1 MKKSTDKRVAHF
13 PVLRTI
19 MRVLVT
25 MLAGV
30 IVALLAG
37 FILFLNNQSNLSV
50 WHTTVL
56 DVEFTTDS
64 PVKNFKDY
72 LSLEDRLFAQLDE
85 KVYAHIRPEE
95 RNTINRYNSG
105 SLSDPARW
113 PTNWNRSFE
122 FTVPKPVAG
131 VLLLHGLSDSPYSLR
146 RLGQKLSAS
155 GVHVLG
161 LRIPGHGT
169 APSGLVNV
177 KWEDM
182 AGAVRLSMGY
192 LKKQLGDIPLYMVG
206 YSNGGA
212 LTVQYILS
220 TLENASLPR
229 ASGVVLIS
237 PEIGV
242 AKVAALAVW
251 QGRIGRLLGLPKL
264 AWNSV
269 LPEYDPFKYN
279 SFAVNAGDQ
288 AYRLT
293 TEIQNQITKNTKSGV
308 LSQLPPIMAFQS
320 VVDATVRVPALIEG
334 LFDRLPQGDHELVLF
349 DINRLA
355 ANNPLVNT
363 GPRDKIA
370 ALLDKPMLSYRLSLV
385 SNESA
390 SSRKVAV
397 YQRYTEGSEKNVF
410 PLSLAWPAG
419 VYSLSHV
426 ALPFAP
432 DDPLYGGD
440 DAEKSPGIQ
449 LGNVVL
455 RGENGVL
462 RFNPASLLRMHWN
475 PFYDYLE
482 QRVLQ
487 FMALSGSE

>member
-449 LGNVVL
+449 IGNVVL
-455 RGENGVL
+455 KGENGVL
-462 RFNPASLLRMHWN
+462 RINPASLLRLHWN

>member
-242 AKVAALAVW
+242 AKVAAFAVW

-432 DDPLYGGD
+432 DDPLYGGN

-449 LGNVVL
+449 IGNLVL
-455 RGENGVL
+455 KGENGVL
-462 RFNPASLLRMHWN
+462 RINPASLLRLHWN

>member
-242 AKVAALAVW
+242 AKVAAFAVW

-390 SSRKVAV
+390 SSQKVAV

-432 DDPLYGGD
+432 DDPLYGGN

-449 LGNVVL
+449 IGNVVL
-455 RGENGVL
+455 KGENGVL
-462 RFNPASLLRMHWN
+462 RINPASLLRLHWN

>member
-242 AKVAALAVW
+242 AKVAAFAVW

-419 VYSLSHV
+419 IYSLSHV

-432 DDPLYGGD
+432 DDPLYGGN

-449 LGNVVL
+449 IGNLVL
-455 RGENGVL
+455 KGENGVL
-462 RFNPASLLRMHWN
+462 RINPASLLRLHWN

>member
-146 RLGQKLSAS
+146 RLGQKLSAT

-242 AKVAALAVW
+242 AKVAAFAVW

-355 ANNPLVNT
+355 AKNPLVDT
-363 GPRDKIA
+363 GPRDVIA

-449 LGNVVL
+449 IGNLVLKGENEVL
-455 RGENGVL
+455 RI
-462 RFNPASLLRMHWN
+462 NPASLLRLRWN

>member
-1 MKKSTDKRVAHF
+1 MKTSGDKNFVIFKVIKRLGRIIA
-13 PVLRTI
+13 
-19 MRVLVT
+19 T
-25 MLAGV
+25 MFAGV
-30 IVALLAG
+30 VITLFVVAVIFMNSQPDLYG
-37 FILFLNNQSNLSV
+37 
-50 WHTTVL
+50 WHTEAL
-56 DVEFTTDS
+56 DEEFTVDS
-64 PVKNFKDY
+64 QVKSFEDY
-72 LSLEDRLFAQLDE
+72 LDLEDSLFAQLDE
-85 KVYAHIRPEE
+85 KVYADTRPEE
-95 RNTINRYNSG
+95 KHLINRYNRG

-122 FTVPKPVAG
+122 LTGAQTVAG
-131 VLLLHGLSDSPYSLR
+131 VLLLHGMSDSPYSLR
-146 RLGQKLSAS
+146 HLGERLSVS
-155 GVHVLG
+155 GAHVLG

-177 KWEDM
+177 KWKDM
-182 AGAVRLSMGY
+182 AAAVNLAMHHLREA
-192 LKKQLGDIPLYMVG
+192 LGDRPLYIVG

-212 LTVQYILS
+212 LAVQYILS
-220 TLENASLPR
+220 ALENTALPQ

-242 AKVAALAVW
+242 AKVAALAIW

-279 SFAVNAGDQ
+279 SFAVNAGNQ

-293 TEIQNQITKNTKSGV
+293 TEIQNQITRNTKSGV

-320 VVDATVRVPALIEG
+320 VVDATVRAPALIEG

-355 ANNPLVNT
+355 ANEPLVDT
-363 GPRDKIA
+363 GPRDVIA
-370 ALLDKPMLSYRLSLV
+370 ALLDKPILSYRLAIV

-397 YQRYTEGSEKNVF
+397 YQRYTESSEKTVF
-410 PLSLAWPAG
+410 PLSLTWPAE

-432 DDPLYGGD
+432 DDPLYGGG
-440 DAEKSPGIQ
+440 DAGKSPGIQ
-449 LGNVVL
+449 IGNVVL
-455 RGENGVL
+455 RGEKGVL
-462 RFNPASLLRMHWN
+462 RVNPASLLRLHWN

-487 FMALSGSE
+487 FMSLCGSE

>member
-242 AKVAALAVW
+242 AKVAAFAVW

-419 VYSLSHV
+419 IYSLSHV

-432 DDPLYGGD
+432 DDPLYGGN

-449 LGNVVL
+449 IGNVVL
-455 RGENGVL
+455 KGENGVL
-462 RFNPASLLRMHWN
+462 RINPASLLRLHWN

>member
-56 DVEFTTDS
+56 DVEFTTNS

-146 RLGQKLSAS
+146 RLGQKLSAT

-242 AKVAALAVW
+242 AKVAAFAVW

-449 LGNVVL
+449 IGNVVL
-455 RGENGVL
+455 KGENGVL
-462 RFNPASLLRMHWN
+462 RINPASLLRLHWN

-482 QRVLQ
+482 QRVLK

>member
-146 RLGQKLSAS
+146 RLGQKLSAT

-242 AKVAALAVW
+242 AKVAAFAVW

-293 TEIQNQITKNTKSGV
+293 TEIQNQITRYTKSGV
-308 LSQLPPIMAFQS
+308 LPQLPPIMAFQS
-320 VVDATVRVPALIEG
+320 VVDATVRVPALIKG

-355 ANNPLVNT
+355 AKNPLVDT
-363 GPRDKIA
+363 GPRDVIA

-397 YQRYTEGSEKNVF
+397 YQRYTGSSEKTVF

-440 DAEKSPGIQ
+440 DASESPGIQ

-482 QRVLQ
+482 QRVLK

>member
-1 MKKSTDKRVAHF
+1 
-13 PVLRTI
+13 

-37 FILFLNNQSNLSV
+37 FILFLNNQPNLSV

-146 RLGQKLSAS
+146 RLGQKLSAT

-242 AKVAALAVW
+242 AKVAAFAVW

-355 ANNPLVNT
+355 AKNPLVDT
-363 GPRDKIA
+363 GPRDVIA
-370 ALLDKPMLSYRLSLV
+370 ALLDKPMLSYRLSLI

-390 SSRKVAV
+390 STRKVAV
-397 YQRYTEGSEKNVF
+397 YQRYTGSSEKTVF

-440 DAEKSPGIQ
+440 DASESPGIQ

-482 QRVLQ
+482 QRVLK

>member
-242 AKVAALAVW
+242 AKVAAFAVW

-449 LGNVVL
+449 IGNVVL
-455 RGENGVL
+455 KGENGVL
-462 RFNPASLLRMHWN
+462 RINPASLLRLHWN

>member
-1 MKKSTDKRVAHF
+1 MTNKPDEGFHLLTVIRRLGRIGA
-13 PVLRTI
+13 
-19 MRVLVT
+19 T
-25 MLAGV
+25 MFAGAFLTV
-30 IVALLAG
+30 LAG
-37 FILFLNNQSNLSV
+37 FILFMQQQQDLRV
-50 WHTTVL
+50 WHTADL
-56 DVEFTTDS
+56 DEEYTIEKQVTGFAG
-64 PVKNFKDY
+64 Y
-72 LSLEDRLFAQLDE
+72 LALEDRLFSQLE
-85 KVYAHIRPEE
+85 AEVYDKIPSGE
-95 RNTINRYNSG
+95 RQLLNRYSRG
-105 SLSDPARW
+105 SLSDPAKW

-131 VLLLHGLSDSPYSLR
+131 VLLLHGLSDCPYSLR

-155 GVHVLG
+155 GAHVLG

-169 APSGLVNV
+169 APSGLVKI

-182 AGAVRLSMGY
+182 AGAVRLAMGH
-192 LKKQLGDIPLYMVG
+192 LKKQLGDIPLYIVG

-212 LTVQYILS
+212 LAVQYILS

-237 PEIGV
+237 PEIGI
-242 AKVAALAVW
+242 AKVAALAAW

-279 SFAVNAGDQ
+279 SFAVNAGNQ

-293 TEIQNQITKNTKSGV
+293 NEIQNQITRYTKSGV
-308 LSQLPPIMAFQS
+308 LSRLPPIMAFQS
-320 VVDATVRVPALIEG
+320 VADATVRAPALIEG

-349 DINRLA
+349 DINRLE
-355 ANNPLVNT
+355 ANDPLVDT
-363 GPRDKIA
+363 GTRDKIA
-370 ALLDKPMLSYRLSLV
+370 ALLDKPMLSYCLSLV
-385 SNESA
+385 SNEST
-390 SSRKVAV
+390 SSRNVAV
-397 YQRYTEGSEKNVF
+397 YQRYTGSNKKSVF

-449 LGNVVL
+449 IGNVVL
-455 RGENGVL
+455 RGEKGVL
-462 RFNPASLLRMHWN
+462 RVNPASLLRLHWN

-482 QRVLQ
+482 HRVLK
-487 FMALSGSE
+487 FMSLFSSE

>member
-242 AKVAALAVW
+242 AKIAAFAVW

-385 SNESA
+385 SNKSA

-449 LGNVVL
+449 IGNVVL
-455 RGENGVL
+455 KGENGVL
-462 RFNPASLLRMHWN
+462 RINPASLLRLHWN

-482 QRVLQ
+482 QRVLK